1 MVARFSGACHL
12 RGGGGEMSLILSIPI
27 AMLFVIGGMKL
38 NVSNDYLLC
47 AMAIIF
53 EGGLAGCKD

>member
-1 MVARFSGACHL
+1 
-12 RGGGGEMSLILSIPI
+12 MSLILSIPI

-53 EGGLAGCKD
+53 AGGLAGCKD